1 MTVMNQQTRR
11 MKVLVVEDDEI
22 SRTIVTTVTGEA
34 GYEVMEACNGVEA
47 LSLFESFQPDL
58 VFSDISMPEMDGL
71 QLLEKIRKKS
81 HDVIVI
87 MTTGHGTAEYTLKA
101 LQLHANDYLVK
112 PIPARNILTAL
123 AKYEDVVASRSIERE
138 VLGLILHRQLT
149 MRMGNRPEIAAKVAD
164 RLLLETEGR
173 IPLAERLGIRLG
185 LVEIILNAIEH
196 GNLAI
201 TYEEKTRAL
210 SAGPDGFLELVERRM
225 ESAPYKDRSVLIRFL
240 MDGDRCEWTITDEG
254 DGFDWT
260 KIPDPNDPQNLLAM
274 HGRGLL
280 MTRLNFDE
288 VVYEGRGNQVTLR
301 KRISHP

>member
-1 MTVMNQQTRR
+1 MNQQARR

-22 SRTIVTTVTGEA
+22 SRTIVTTVTSEA
-34 GYEVMEACNGVEA
+34 GYEVREACNGVEA

-112 PIPARNILTAL
+112 PIPARDLLAALT
-123 AKYEDVVASRSIERE
+123 KYEDVVASRSIERE
-138 VLGLILHRQLT
+138 VLGLILHRELT

-210 SAGPDGFLELVERRM
+210 NAGPDGFLELVERRM
-225 ESAPYKDRSVLIRFL
+225 EGAPYKDRSVLIRFL
-240 MDGDRCEWTITDEG
+240 MDGDRCEWMITDDG
-254 DGFDWT
+254 DGFDWAN
-260 KIPDPNDPQNLLAM
+260 IPDPNDPQNLLAM

-288 VVYEGRGNQVTLR
+288 VVFEGRGNRVTLR

>member
-1 MTVMNQQTRR
+1 MNRQTRR

-22 SRTIVTTVTGEA
+22 SRTIVTTVTDEA
-34 GYEVMEACNGVEA
+34 GYEVREACNGVEA

-71 QLLEKIRKKS
+71 QLLEEIRKKS

-112 PIPARNILTAL
+112 PIPARDILAAL
-123 AKYEDVVASRSIERE
+123 TKYEDVVASRSIERE
-138 VLGLILHRQLT
+138 VLGLILHRQVT

-210 SAGPDGFLELVERRM
+210 NAGPDGFLELIERRM
-225 ESAPYKDRSVLIRFL
+225 ASAP
-240 MDGDRCEWTITDEG
+240 
-254 DGFDWT
+254 
-260 KIPDPNDPQNLLAM
+260 
-274 HGRGLL
+274 
-280 MTRLNFDE
+280 TRTAAFSS
-288 VVYEGRGNQVTLR
+288 G
-301 KRISHP
+301 S